1 MPTRNTAQA
10 DVMHKVTAQTKMR
23 VTMLL
28 AWGREL
34 KRIAEVLS
42 ITVPELKR
50 LYRDELTYSGDDRS
64 WVARDRVNV
73 MLAEKFLKLL
83 MDDDDMRAGL
93 ELRAMMK
100 VSDEIDVP
108 EPATRFGKKELAK
121 IEARKAD
128 PSTPLGE
135 LVAKRDQN
143 VGFELHRLGKP
154 DTKRPV
160 AHSRSTSQ

>member
-1 MPTRNTAQA
+1 MARNTAQTTDTA
-10 DVMHKVTAQTKMR
+10 HKITAQTKMR

-34 KRIAEVLS
+34 KRIAEVLA

-50 LYRDELTYSGDDRS
+50 LYRDELTYSGDDRT

-73 MLAEKFLKLL
+73 MLAEKFLQLL

-93 ELRAMMK
+93 ELRAMMQ
-100 VSDEIDVP
+100 VSDETDVP
-108 EPATRFGKKELAK
+108 EPQTRFGKKELAK
-121 IEARKAD
+121 LEARKPD
-128 PSTPLGE
+128 SSTPLGE
-135 LVAKRDQN
+135 LVARRDN

-154 DTKRPV
+154 DSKRPV
-160 AHSRSTSQ
+160 AHSRSTTQ